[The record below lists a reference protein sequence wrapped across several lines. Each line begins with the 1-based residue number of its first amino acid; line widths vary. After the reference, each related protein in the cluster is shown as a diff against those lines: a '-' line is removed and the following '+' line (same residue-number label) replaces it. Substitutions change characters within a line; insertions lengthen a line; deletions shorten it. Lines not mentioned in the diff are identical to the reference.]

1 MQKTIEDGLFVWPY
15 SPHDWA
21 IVSLALLGYLFRMY
35 LMYRTPDV
43 KNPTPRD
50 WFGIF
55 VLTALCTVSLYEFAL
70 YKSWPLRM
78 FMPPF
83 AVAVVLAK
91 DVSDWLFM
99 SREGKRFVLAT
110 IKELIG
116 AVLGRAGYVKKE

>member
-15 SPHDWA
+15 TSHDWT

-70 YKSWPLRM
+70 YRQWPLRM
-78 FMPPF
+78 FMLPF
-83 AVAVVLAK
+83 SIAVILAK
-91 DVSDWLFM
+91 DISDWLFM

-110 IKELIG
+110 IRELIG